1 MHALVLE
8 EINKPLSLIERPDAV
23 LEAGQMRV
31 AVQAAALNRRDFWIT
46 QGMYPGVKMPV
57 VLGSDGAGLVAEVG
71 DGVDSDW
78 LDQEVVIDPGLGWG
92 SERAYQSSD
101 FRILGMPD
109 DGTFATHVV
118 VSSAMVHRKPAHL
131 DWYQAAAL
139 PLGGVTAYRALFTQG
154 QLARGDRVLVTGVG
168 GGVATLAVQMAAAA
182 GATVYVTSSSDEKL
196 QRAMDLGAT
205 AGFNYTR
212 KEWPAE
218 LKAKAGAVDLVIDS
232 AGGEGYEAI
241 VGLAAPGGRVV
252 SYGATTGPPKKLDLF
267 KIFWKQLRL
276 IGTTMGS
283 PEDFQEMIDFV
294 GEHQL
299 APTIDQVVPLS
310 NGGAAVERMRD
321 SPQFGKVVLDC
332 QVDSES

>member
-8 EINKPLSLIERPDAV
+8 EINKPLSFVERPDVKPGPGEV
-23 LEAGQMRV
+23 LI

-57 VLGSDGAGLVAEVG
+57 VLGSDGAGVVAEVG
-71 DGVDSDW
+71 EAVEPAW
-78 LDQEVVIDPGLGWG
+78 LDQEVVINPGLAWG
-92 SERAYQSSD
+92 TKRAVQSSD

-118 VSSAMVHRKPAHL
+118 VPVDVVHRKPAHL
-131 DWYQAAAL
+131 SWEQAAAL
-139 PLGGVTAYRALFTQG
+139 PLGGVTAFRALFTQG
-154 QLARGDRVLVTGVG
+154 QLTRGDRVLVTGVG
-168 GGVATLAVQMAAAA
+168 GGVATLTVQMAAAA

-196 QRAMDLGAT
+196 GRAKELGAT
-205 AGFNYTR
+205 AGFNYTN

-218 LKAKAGAVDLVIDS
+218 LKAKAGAVDLVVDS

-276 IGTTMGS
+276 VGTTMGS
-283 PEDFQEMIDFV
+283 PEDFQEMIEFV
-294 GEHQL
+294 GQHQL
-299 APTIDQVVPLS
+299 EPTIDQTVPLAD
-310 NGGAAVERMRD
+310 GGAAVERMRE
-321 SPQFGKVVLDC
+321 SPQFGKIVLDC
-332 QVDSES
+332 QV